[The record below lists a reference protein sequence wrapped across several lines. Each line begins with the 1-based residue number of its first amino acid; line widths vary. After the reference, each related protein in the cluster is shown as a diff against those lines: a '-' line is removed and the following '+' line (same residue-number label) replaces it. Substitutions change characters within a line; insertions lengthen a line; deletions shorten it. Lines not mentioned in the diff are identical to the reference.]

1 MRPSSVE
8 PVETDWPVFF
18 AALGLLVAV
27 CVPLFAFP
35 RRSEQVIQQIYD
47 LVTRY
52 LGIFYLWG
60 GAAAVLFCVWL
71 AAGRFGNVKLG
82 PPDSRPRFSNF
93 SWVSMLFCAG
103 VASSILYWGTIEWSY
118 YYESPPFGVEPRSAE
133 AVKWAS
139 VFGIFH
145 WGPTGWAFNCIPAL
159 AIGHAYHCRGIPR
172 LRLST
177 ACHAVLGDRT
187 DGGVGWLFDLCF
199 IVGLLGATGT
209 TLGFGTPMIAAGVSR
224 ILEIPESYQL
234 TVAIAIVC
242 ALIFSA
248 SVYAGLEKGI
258 RRLSNLNLT
267 VALMFLAF
275 VAAVGPAGFLVEK
288 GAEAVA
294 TLLTGF
300 ISMHTLAGPLDVAHY
315 QFARDW
321 TIFYWAWWI
330 ALGPLMGLFIA
341 QISRGRTFR
350 QIIIGSMLFGSLG
363 CAMFYLVLGN
373 YALFQQLT
381 SGADI
386 VAVKTAAGAPH
397 AIITVIASLP
407 YPALVVPL
415 FCLISLIFL
424 ATTFDSAS
432 YALASSASKSLGD
445 QQPPARWHR
454 LFWAFMLALLPM
466 ALLAGDSGA
475 GRLRSMQTA
484 SLIASVPLLAIFVI
498 MAVSLVKAL
507 RKDSA

>member
-1 MRPSSVE
+1 MARILRGP
-8 PVETDWPVFF
+8 
-18 AALGLLVAV
+18 GLLVAV

-35 RRSEQVIQQIYD
+35 ARSEQVIQQFYD

-52 LGIFYLWG
+52 FGIFYLWG
-60 GAAAVLFCVWL
+60 GAAAVLFCTWL
-71 AAGRFGNVKLG
+71 AAGRFGKVKLG
-82 PPDSRPRFSNF
+82 PPESRPRFSNF

-103 VASSILYWGTIEWSY
+103 VATGILYWGTIEWSY
-118 YYESPPFGVEPRSAE
+118 YYESPPFGIAPRSAE

-145 WGPTGWAFNCIPAL
+145 WGPTGWAFYCIPAL

-177 ACHAVLGDRT
+177 ACHAVLGDHT
-187 DGGVGWLFDLCF
+187 DGAIGRLVDLCF
-199 IVGLLGATGT
+199 IIGLLGATGT
-209 TLGFGTPMIAAGVSR
+209 SLGFGTPMIAAGVSR
-224 ILEIPESYQL
+224 ILEIPESYQQ

-248 SVYAGLEKGI
+248 SVYLGLEKGI
-258 RRLSNLNLT
+258 RRLSNLNLN

-288 GAEAVA
+288 AAEAVA
-294 TLLTGF
+294 TVFTGF
-300 ISMHTLAGPLDVAHY
+300 ISMHALAGPLDGAHY

-330 ALGPLMGLFIA
+330 AVGPFMGVFIA

-350 QIIIGSMLFGSLG
+350 QIIIGSMFFGSLG
-363 CAMFYLVLGN
+363 CAVFYLILGN

-381 SGADI
+381 GGADI
-386 VAVKTAAGAPH
+386 VAAKTASGAPH
-397 AIITVIASLP
+397 AIIAVIASLP

-415 FCLISLIFL
+415 FCLISLTFL
-424 ATTFDSAS
+424 ATTYDSAS
-432 YALASSASKSLGD
+432 YALASSASKSLSE

-454 LFWAFMLALLPM
+454 LFWAFMLALIPT

-475 GRLRSMQTA
+475 GRLRSIQTA
-484 SLIASVPLLAIFVI
+484 SLIASLPLLAILVI

-507 RKDSA
+507 REDTA